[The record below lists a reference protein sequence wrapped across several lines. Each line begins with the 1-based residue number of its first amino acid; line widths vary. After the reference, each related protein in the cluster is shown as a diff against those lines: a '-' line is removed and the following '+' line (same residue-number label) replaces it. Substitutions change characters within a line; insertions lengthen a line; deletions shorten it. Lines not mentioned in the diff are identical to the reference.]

1 MTKEELEEKYPG
13 LYKKSISNFPPK
25 EKAEERIPV
34 SPKVPEPLIRR
45 TLRPTPTPED
55 NTPQVSSPQPPRTK
69 STRSK
74 LDKSIR
80 RNTRKQYLIAIVL
93 FFVVLYLVFIAL
105 NNFII
110 PAIVHNRTLVQVPD
124 IVGMTV
130 EQAKEKL
137 LMRNIDF
144 EVISEQ
150 YSAEHKPG
158 IVLKQKP
165 NPGDMVKESRPVYL
179 TVSRGSRLVSV
190 PNIKGIQYR
199 QAEIMLMNNHLKV
212 GRIDSVYNEEF
223 KVNTII
229 RQTPRPGTEMKLGEK
244 VNITISIGSENTVVV
259 PELIGYSLEGIYQF
273 VESKG
278 LHLGNIVYE
287 VNELFDSRTIIKQSP
302 APGDTVQQGSSI
314 NLTVAQ

>member
-13 LYKKSISNFPPK
+13 LYKKSTGNVPPEEKVERSMPVPPK
-25 EKAEERIPV
+25 T
-34 SPKVPEPLIRR
+34 PEPLIRR
-45 TLRPTPTPED
+45 TLKPKPIPEEDTPKVFSP
-55 NTPQVSSPQPPRTK
+55 PQSRINSS
-69 STRSK
+69 RSK
-74 LDKSIR
+74 LDKSIQ
-80 RNTRKQYLIAIVL
+80 RNTRKQYLIVIII
-93 FFVVLYLVFIAL
+93 FFVALYLVFLAL

-110 PAIVHNRTLVQVPD
+110 PAIVHNRPLVQLPD

-158 IVLKQKP
+158 IILKQKP

-199 QAEIMLMNNHLKV
+199 QAEIMLMNSHLKV

-273 VESKG
+273 VEARG

-287 VNELFDSRTIIKQSP
+287 INELFDSRTIIKQSP